1 MDRSISNRRFKMNMA
16 SWGPFFAFLVL
27 FLFSAFSNENFLT
40 WLNLSNVLRQLSING
55 VIAVGMFLV
64 ILTGGIDLS
73 VGSVVA
79 VAGAFAAL
87 TSGMNIIFPILIP
100 LAVGLVYGLLNG
112 VLVTKAKMA
121 PFIATLA
128 TMMAGRGLAYVLIGT
143 KSVGVERTTDT
154 FMNISRGDILY
165 LPIPTLI
172 LLAAILLFAYVLKY
186 TSFGR
191 NIYSV
196 GGNAEAANMMGLKCD
211 RVKITTYMLCGTMA
225 ALGGILTTARVGT
238 ALPVAGQGMELEAI
252 STVVLG
258 GTYLTGGR
266 GKMSG
271 TFWAILTMG
280 LFTNMFNMQ
289 ENVTTWTQNIVT
301 GLLLLAIVIFQ
312 SETVRHAFN
321 SISNKLIKQS
331 K

>member
-1 MDRSISNRRFKMNMA
+1 MDKSLTNRRFKLNMG

-27 FLFSAFSNENFLT
+27 FVFSALSNENFLT
-40 WLNLSNVLRQLSING
+40 WLNISNVLRQLSING

-87 TSGMNIIFPILIP
+87 TSGMSVIFPIIIP
-100 LAVGLVYGLLNG
+100 LLVGSVYGCLNG
-112 VLVTKAKMA
+112 ILVTKAKMA

-165 LPIPTLI
+165 LPVPTII
-172 LLAAILLFAYVLKY
+172 LLCVIVLFAFVLKY

-211 RVKITTYMLCGTMA
+211 RIKIATYILCGLLA

-289 ENVTTWTQNIVT
+289 ENVTTWTQNIIT

-312 SETVRHAFN
+312 SETVKHGINTLTGKF
-321 SISNKLIKQS
+321 KKTT
-331 K
+331 